1 LTGVLS
7 VVSDDA
13 CGTGT
18 GAEGAAG
25 RMIEAAGAREEVI
38 RIVFVTG
45 TSDGA
50 VGSFDAATGA
60 GRDAGAGRD
69 TDVEIWP
76 FTFCKR

>member
-1 LTGVLS
+1 
-7 VVSDDA
+7 
-13 CGTGT
+13 
-18 GAEGAAG
+18 
-25 RMIEAAGAREEVI
+25 MIEAAGAREEVI